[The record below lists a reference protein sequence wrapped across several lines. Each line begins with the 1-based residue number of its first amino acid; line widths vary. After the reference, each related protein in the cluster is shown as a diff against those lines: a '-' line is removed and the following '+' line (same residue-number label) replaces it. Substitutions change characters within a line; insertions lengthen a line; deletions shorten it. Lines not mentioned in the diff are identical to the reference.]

1 MLVRLGQEVQALP
14 RRLNRLA
21 LVLVLV
27 AGLAGF
33 LVLAAGYDTEPLSSM
48 DEEVAEWVVSS
59 LPNVLE
65 LLARPL
71 SWLGGWIGITA
82 LTAVAVL
89 LLARERS
96 WLDAAFVLVAV
107 IGSQITVA
115 VMKAWFD
122 RPRPDL
128 GAAVPLP
135 QSASFPS
142 GHATSGV
149 AALGAFTV
157 VLAERLPSRKA
168 RRGLWAG
175 ATVLG
180 LAVGLSR
187 IALNVHWVTDVLAGW
202 CLGLAWL
209 SACLLVRE
217 WLRERG

>member
-1 MLVRLGQEVQALP
+1 VLVRLGQEVQALP

-27 AGLAGF
+27 AGLAGL

-175 ATVLG
+175 AAVLG